1 MVSIEFVAF
10 LGKMGKIGKITSFSA
25 SLSSPSQKCHNE
37 PDQNSQAK
45 QPSHAMGQ
53 QPTMIELKDFTKR
66 YGRHVAVEGLSL
78 QIPAGELFGFIG
90 PNGAGKSTTI
100 RFLATLLKATAGD
113 GFINGYSVRRQ
124 PLDVRRSIG
133 YMPDNFGVYEG
144 MRVTDFMD
152 FFAAAYQIP
161 AGQRRQAIDR
171 VLELLDLTGKRREYV
186 NSLSRGMKQRL
197 SLAKALVHDPPVL
210 ILDEPTSGL
219 DPRARIELKN
229 LFRQLRRQGKTILL
243 SSHVLAELA
252 DCCSS
257 LGIIERGRLLMAG
270 PVQEIA
276 RRIAPHRTIQIQ
288 LLEPAEKALPIL
300 RQQPQ
305 IVHVRAE
312 DHTIWL
318 QLAGDETA
326 AAELLGQL
334 VRAGLR
340 IHEFA
345 QQEANIEEI
354 FLRVTQGMVG

>member
-1 MVSIEFVAF
+1 MP
-10 LGKMGKIGKITSFSA
+10 KR
-25 SLSSPSQKCHNE
+25 KCHNGTNAN
-37 PDQNSQAK
+37 PKIAY
-45 QPSHAMGQ
+45 PQ
-53 QPTMIELKDFTKR
+53 QLFDSVSLPPTMIELKDFTKR
-66 YGRHVAVEGLSL
+66 YGRHVAVQELNL
-78 QIPAGELFGFIG
+78 QISAGEVFGFIG

-113 GFINGYSVRRQ
+113 GFINGYSVSRQ
-124 PLDVRRSIG
+124 PLEVRRTIG

-144 MRVTDFMD
+144 MRVWDFME
-152 FFAAAYQIP
+152 FFASAYQIP
-161 AGQRRQAIDR
+161 MARRRQAIQE
-171 VLELLDLTGKRREYV
+171 VLQLLNLLEKQRDYV

-197 SLAKALVHDPPVL
+197 SLAKALVHNPPVL

-252 DCCSS
+252 DCCTC

-276 RRIAPHRTIQIQ
+276 RRITPHRILQIQ
-288 LLEPAEKALPIL
+288 MLDPPERAIAIL
-300 RQQPQ
+300 RQWPQ
-305 IVHVRAE
+305 IVHLRAE

-318 QLAGDETA
+318 ELAGDEAVA
-326 AAELLGQL
+326 AQLLQQL
-334 VRAGLR
+334 IHAGLR

-354 FLRVTQGMVG
+354 FLRVTQGMVA